1 MDKQGIIQEIYTRIS
16 EEKTNSLASE
26 QLLEKVE
33 KVNDLLQQQIGAEQ
47 QKQLEILQDIL
58 NDMSEQ
64 ENEEFFTEGFLLGI
78 KLMIE
83 VFYKYSTE

>member
-1 MDKQGIIQEIYTRIS
+1 MEKQGLIQEIYTRIS
-16 EEKTNSLASE
+16 EEKANSSASE
-26 QLLEKVE
+26 QLLDKFE
-33 KVNDLLQQQIGAEQ
+33 KVNKQLQQHLGTEQ
-47 QKQLEILQDIL
+47 QQELEVLEDIL

-83 VFYKYSTE
+83 VFYNRTE